1 YIISACVFSIGP
13 PYRQS
18 NLRNIGLVTACVA
31 LVVYT
36 SFLVIRPN
44 EWAIGFFE
52 LVELSSSFK
61 RKIVLWALVNL
72 ALCSLGEWWL
82 FPLVSPYL
90 ARGVRI
96 VRYFVRRHVLSIFCQ
111 QRPSSDYTK
120 LASSAQT
127 NRDNESRLTTEYI
140 GGNGSPSETIGGNV
154 EDGRILMTWEEIARK
169 TETKPF
175 KRILREMGIPA
186 WY

>member
-1 YIISACVFSIGP
+1 
-13 PYRQS
+13 
-18 NLRNIGLVTACVA
+18 
-31 LVVYT
+31 
-36 SFLVIRPN
+36 
-44 EWAIGFFE
+44 
-52 LVELSSSFK
+52 
-61 RKIVLWALVNL
+61 
-72 ALCSLGEWWL
+72 
-82 FPLVSPYL
+82 
-90 ARGVRI
+90 
-96 VRYFVRRHVLSIFCQ
+96 

-127 NRDNESRLTTEYI
+127 NRDNESRLATEYI

-154 EDGRILMTWEEIARK
+154 EDGRILMTWEEISRK

>member
-82 FPLVSPYL
+82 FPL
-90 ARGVRI
+90 
-96 VRYFVRRHVLSIFCQ
+96 

-186 WY
+186 